1 MPAALAIARGLHMA
15 GCFLLFGT
23 SGLATVLLPPN
34 WRQDLQKPLR
44 FMAWSGFA
52 ILLIAGVAWFIL
64 ESASMVGAE
73 TLSDVWSALPIV
85 ASSTRFGELLIGRSL
100 ALMAAVLFFQF
111 GLSRIAAI
119 FAGLALAAEAW
130 LGHGGAMTG
139 AIGTILL
146 IASICHLLSGG
157 VWLGSLPALWLAIKR
172 LPLKEAGEMAWRFSP
187 IGIACVIGLIASSSA
202 QYAFL
207 IGTPRSLLNNG
218 YGLLASFKIVLLL
231 GLLALATLNRQKLTP
246 ALLAGDE
253 SARRVLLR
261 SVQMEVAL
269 GLFVLLAAG
278 LLLQLTPP
286 SMALM
291 LHQQGGS

>member
-1 MPAALAIARGLHMA
+1 MFGPHCRSWRLLRDWRIAHRTQPCVGRLFYSFSLDLAALPRFLPGWHWRRKHGL
-15 GCFLLFGT
+15 
-23 SGLATVLLPPN
+23 V
-34 WRQDLQKPLR
+34 
-44 FMAWSGFA
+44 
-52 ILLIAGVAWFIL
+52 
-64 ESASMVGAE
+64 
-73 TLSDVWSALPIV
+73 
-85 ASSTRFGELLIGRSL
+85 
-100 ALMAAVLFFQF
+100 
-111 GLSRIAAI
+111 
-119 FAGLALAAEAW
+119 
-130 LGHGGAMTG
+130 HGGAMTG

-172 LPLKEAGEMAWRFSP
+172 LPLEEAGEMAWRFSP
-187 IGIACVIGLIASSSA
+187 IGIACVIGLIASASA

-231 GLLALATLNRQKLTP
+231 GLVALATLNRQKLTP
-246 ALLAGDE
+246 ALLAGDG